1 MAKLQPKVYIIGLTN
16 GAACSQSAPQQCLE
30 ALLRS
35 GAARPVLDTDAQR
48 FSVHQGRPRQAADD
62 VAACTSA
69 SAARSTSQLAGWPAL
84 LQPPCR
90 PSRAKR
96 WFRRQT
102 LCGSL
107 IVGWRAADS
116 SFRNISE
123 PQPARDSLSGAP
135 GRPRPVV
142 AAPPGWSQQD
152 GRRCRCP

>member
-35 GAARPVLDTDAQR
+35 GAARPVLHHRRSALQR
-48 FSVHQGRPRQAADD
+48 PSGAHMPAADG

-69 SAARSTSQLAGWPAL
+69 SATRSTSQLAGWPAL

-90 PSRAKR
+90 PSHAKR

-107 IVGWRAADS
+107 ISGWRATDRS
-116 SFRNISE
+116 LRNISE
-123 PQPARDSLSGAP
+123 PQPAYNSLSGAP